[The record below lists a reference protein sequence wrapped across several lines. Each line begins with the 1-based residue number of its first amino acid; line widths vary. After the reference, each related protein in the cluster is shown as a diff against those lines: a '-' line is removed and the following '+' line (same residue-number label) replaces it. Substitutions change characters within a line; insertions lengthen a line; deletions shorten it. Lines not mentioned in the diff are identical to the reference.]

1 MCRSVLSPPVANIP
15 DFDAKLLSDLAGRL
29 AAVTPMVHYRTLKLF
44 GITFPRFAPFGATVL
59 VHNSLVSDPR
69 NRVQFF
75 GGRAHIE
82 RSFAHILDC
91 AGMRRATLRGWENL
105 NKRFKLAAAFYNLS
119 QLMRKLFGVGT
130 PKQLAAL
137 ARALFS
143 LLGDLLSLTAAVATS
158 LAAQLRLKSSTA
170 LG

>member
-75 GGRAHIE
+75 GGRAPFTGPNVSMPRNPACLEANSTIF
-82 RSFAHILDC
+82 SD
-91 AGMRRATLRGWENL
+91 M
-105 NKRFKLAAAFYNLS
+105 YP
-119 QLMRKLFGVGT
+119 QFG
-130 PKQLAAL
+130 
-137 ARALFS
+137 
-143 LLGDLLSLTAAVATS
+143 
-158 LAAQLRLKSSTA
+158 
-170 LG
+170 

>member
-1 MCRSVLSPPVANIP
+1 MGRSVLSPPVANIP

-75 GGRAHIE
+75 GGRAPRVCIFSLPSSISH
-82 RSFAHILDC
+82 HV
-91 AGMRRATLRGWENL
+91 RATENARFAGPGLRQDLGWPP
-105 NKRFKLAAAFYNLS
+105 AIG
-119 QLMRKLFGVGT
+119 Q
-130 PKQLAAL
+130 
-137 ARALFS
+137 
-143 LLGDLLSLTAAVATS
+143 
-158 LAAQLRLKSSTA
+158 
-170 LG
+170 